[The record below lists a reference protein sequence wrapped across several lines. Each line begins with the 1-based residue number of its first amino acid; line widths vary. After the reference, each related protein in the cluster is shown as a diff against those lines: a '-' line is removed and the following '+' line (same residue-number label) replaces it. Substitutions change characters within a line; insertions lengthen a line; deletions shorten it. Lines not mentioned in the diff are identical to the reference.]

1 MTAWKFCSNKYSHT
15 MTIST
20 IFTRK
25 TASLLIVLSFC
36 IGLGAQEQT
45 EVQRRCGYHTF
56 KHGGVQREF
65 YLYKPAGLAPD
76 APLVICLH
84 GYTGSAANGKAA
96 LMDVADRHGFAV
108 CYPQGLQDPKGKS
121 SWNVGYPSQEGMKTD
136 DVDFIVKLS
145 RHIARE
151 FGLSRVNV
159 FLTGMSNG
167 GEMCYLT
174 AQKKPK
180 AFKAIA
186 SIAGLTL
193 TNMMPLRYRKPVPFM
208 EVHGTEDRTSEWTG
222 DPENK
227 GGWGA
232 YLAVPVSISYIVA
245 ANGCISETTTHLPVR
260 EGRNQVILHHFQGG
274 KPAWKGGPSADVLL
288 YEVIGGNHSWSDKD
302 MDTCEAVW
310 AFFSRFL

>member
-1 MTAWKFCSNKYSHT
+1 MYQTSVLIKKV
-15 MTIST
+15 
-20 IFTRK
+20 
-25 TASLLIVLSFC
+25 LLVLAVLSLC
-36 IGLGAQEQT
+36 CVSSAQEQT
-45 EVQRRCGYHTF
+45 EVQRRCSLRTF
-56 KHGGVQREF
+56 RHQGLVREY
-65 YLYKPAGLAPD
+65 YLYTPSGLKEG

-84 GYTGSAANGKAA
+84 GYGGSAANGKAG
-96 LMDVADRHGFAV
+96 LMDVADRHGFVV
-108 CYPQGLQDPKGKS
+108 CYPQGEQDPKGKP
-121 SWNVGYPSQEGMKTD
+121 SWNVGYPSQDGMKTD
-136 DVDFIVKLS
+136 DVDFIVKLT
-145 RHIARE
+145 RHLKKE
-151 FGLSRVNV
+151 YGFGSA

-174 AQKKPK
+174 AQKEPR
-180 AFKAIA
+180 AFNAIA

-232 YLAVPVSISYIVA
+232 YLAVPVSVSYIIA
-245 ANGCISETTTHLPVR
+245 ANGCISETTTRLPLR

-274 KPAWKGGPSADVLL
+274 KPAWKGGPAADVLL

-310 AFFSRFL
+310 EFFSRYL

>member
-1 MTAWKFCSNKYSHT
+1 MS
-15 MTIST
+15 TISR
-20 IFTRK
+20 IIRIMAAISMALAF
-25 TASLLIVLSFC
+25 SVYLN
-36 IGLGAQEQT
+36 AQEPT
-45 EVQRRCGYHTF
+45 EVQRRCEYLTM
-56 KHGGVQREF
+56 KHQGVQREY
-65 YLYKPAGLAPD
+65 YLYRPAGLNPGASF
-76 APLVICLH
+76 VICLH
-84 GYTGSAANGKAA
+84 GYTGSAIKGKAA
-96 LMDVADRHGFAV
+96 LMDVADRNGFAV
-108 CYPQGLQDPKGKS
+108 CYPQGLPDPKGKS

-145 RHIARE
+145 RHLRKE
-151 FGLSRVNV
+151 FGLGDA

-193 TNMMPLRYRKPVPFM
+193 TDMMPLRYKQPVPFM

-245 ANGCISETTTHLPVR
+245 ANGCISETTTKLPLR

-274 KPAWKGGPSADVLL
+274 KPAWKGGPAADVLL

-302 MDTCEAVW
+302 MDTCEAIW
-310 AFFSRFL
+310 EFFKMYL

>member
-1 MTAWKFCSNKYSHT
+1 MRAINIFIRRSAVILTVLAVCLGLQAQDKTPVQQRCTYHT
-15 MTIST
+15 M
-20 IFTRK
+20 
-25 TASLLIVLSFC
+25 
-36 IGLGAQEQT
+36 
-45 EVQRRCGYHTF
+45 
-56 KHGGVQREF
+56 KHGGFEREF
-65 YLYKPAGLAPD
+65 YLYRPAGLAPD

-84 GYTGSAANGKAA
+84 GYTGSAVNGKAG

-145 RHIARE
+145 KHIAKE
-151 FGLSRVNV
+151 FSLSRENI

-245 ANGCISETTTHLPVR
+245 ANGCISETTTKLPLR

-274 KPAWKGGPSADVLL
+274 KPAFKNGPSADVLL

-302 MDTCEAVW
+302 MDTCEAIW
-310 AFFSRFL
+310 DFFKMYL

>member
-1 MTAWKFCSNKYSHT
+1 MRATNIFIKKSVVVLFVLAFCLGIQAQDKTPVQQRCTYHT
-15 MTIST
+15 M
-20 IFTRK
+20 
-25 TASLLIVLSFC
+25 
-36 IGLGAQEQT
+36 
-45 EVQRRCGYHTF
+45 
-56 KHGGVQREF
+56 KHGGVEREF
-65 YLYKPAGLAPD
+65 YLYRPAGLAAD
-76 APLVICLH
+76 SPLIICLH
-84 GYTGSAANGKAA
+84 GYTGSAINGKAG

-145 RHIARE
+145 RHVAKE
-151 FGLSRVNV
+151 FGLSRENI

-245 ANGCISETTTHLPVR
+245 ANGCISETTTRLPLR

-274 KPAWKGGPSADVLL
+274 IPAFKGGPAADVLL

-302 MDTCEAVW
+302 MDTYEAIW
-310 AFFSRFL
+310 DFFSMYL